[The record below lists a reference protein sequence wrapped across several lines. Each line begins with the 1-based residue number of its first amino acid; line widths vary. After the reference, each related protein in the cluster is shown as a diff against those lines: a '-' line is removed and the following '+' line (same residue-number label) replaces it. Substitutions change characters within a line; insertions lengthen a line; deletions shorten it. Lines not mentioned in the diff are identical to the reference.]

1 MNSYAPFSELNE
13 YCLVEGESGLFYP
26 GTRIENIS
34 FPLTISAI
42 RAAICS
48 CLANNDRPV
57 SIYQNE
63 PISELLNFWTEEY
76 NIERIDQLPG
86 SPGLFDPLITDEI
99 DVMTTLQDLTKYSV
113 IPHSEFPVT
122 ALLET
127 EMGYIAGV
135 NIEVSAWSLGLC
147 AERTAISRA
156 VTAGLGNKLRL
167 LHVYA
172 PKGDFISPCGSCRQ
186 VMAEFMPRSQVVLHH
201 GNQTTSAHFVKDLL
215 PYGFTGSSIKK
226 KR

>member
-1 MNSYAPFSELNE
+1 MNSYAPYSELEE
-13 YCLVEGESGLFYP
+13 YCLVEGSSGLFYP

-34 FPLTISAI
+34 FPLTISAV

-48 CLANNDRPV
+48 CLGNNDRPV
-57 SIYQNE
+57 SIFQNE
-63 PISELLNFWTEEY
+63 PVSELLNFWKEEY
-76 NIERIDQLPG
+76 NIKRIDTLPD
-86 SPGLFDPLITDEI
+86 SPELFDPLITGEI
-99 DVMTTLQDLTKYSV
+99 DVMSTLHDLTKYSV
-113 IPHSEFPVT
+113 TPHSDFPVT

-156 VTAGLGNKLRL
+156 ITAGYGDKLRRM
-167 LHVYA
+167 HIYA

-186 VMAEFMPRSQVVLHH
+186 VLSDIMPRQQVILHH
-201 GNQTTSAHFVKDLL
+201 GNETSSTHFVKDLL
-215 PYGFTGSSIKK
+215 PYGFTSSSIKRK
-226 KR
+226 K

>member
-1 MNSYAPFSELNE
+1 MNSYAPYSNLEE
-13 YCLVEGESGLFYP
+13 YCLVEGSSGLFYP

-34 FPLTISAI
+34 FPLTISAV
-42 RAAICS
+42 RGAICS

-63 PISELLNFWTEEY
+63 PISELLNFWKEEY
-76 NIERIDQLPG
+76 NIERIHQLPD
-86 SPGLFDPLITDEI
+86 SPDLFDPLITDEI

-113 IPHSEFPVT
+113 TPHSDFPVT

-127 EMGYIAGV
+127 DMGYIAGV

-156 VTAGLGNKLRL
+156 VTAGYGDNLRRM
-167 LHVYA
+167 HVYA
-172 PKGDFISPCGSCRQ
+172 PKGDFSSPCGSCRQ
-186 VMAEFMPRSQVVLHH
+186 VLADIMPSQQVVLHH
-201 GNQTTSAHFVKDLL
+201 GNQTSSTHFVKDLL
-215 PYGFTGSSIKK
+215 PYGFTSSSIKRK
-226 KR
+226 K